1 MWLAFSQQDIYIWFW
16 AANFDTA
23 ILNLSTIMKS
33 MFLSSK
39 RLQCI
44 GYKLL
49 HAPDEY
55 SSHTFLLSERKESEE
70 FYSPDHWQHLLRVC
84 RQFVKQTAFDLGG
97 CWKCF
102 SPLKKSP
109 RLLTTS
115 TAFTVHTWF
124 IPAQPVIIL
133 TGIYLFHISTKR
145 FPYHQVSKVT
155 VQKKWAVHISPFRG
169 SVSSRVIHTVAV
181 TAMSLSHE
189 NERLSSSLQTSASDS
204 GYS

>member
-1 MWLAFSQQDIYIWFW
+1 
-16 AANFDTA
+16 
-23 ILNLSTIMKS
+23 MKS

-55 SSHTFLLSERKESEE
+55 SSHTFLLTERKESEE

-115 TAFTVHTWF
+115 TAFTQCT
-124 IPAQPVIIL
+124 PDL
-133 TGIYLFHISTKR
+133 
-145 FPYHQVSKVT
+145 
-155 VQKKWAVHISPFRG
+155 
-169 SVSSRVIHTVAV
+169 
-181 TAMSLSHE
+181 SLLS
-189 NERLSSSLQTSASDS
+189 LSSSSQVFTSFTSPQSASHIIKFQRWQCRRNGLYIFHHSGEVFPLELSTLSQWQQWVYRMKTSALVPACRLQPLTVDIPKH
-204 GYS
+204 GQAARR